1 MNKIISII
9 IASYNVE
16 DYLERN
22 LSSIVKAC
30 HRDEVEAVV
39 INDGSTDGTLAIAQ
53 KFQTE
58 YPEVV
63 KVINKPNGH
72 YGSCINAALKIATG
86 KYFRIV
92 DADDWVGTEALDSLI
107 ERLQTSDVDLAIAST
122 ENLVTPLQLDFDQSQ
137 LPFTFDLIDYRR
149 QPNQKLK
156 DAIDR
161 EGKLLWAVDGKGEWM
176 MTKEQL
182 RLKCEDYH
190 KALNRLEIA
199 LTKTLD
205 EDDLYLDAT
214 IQRFEFTFEL
224 AWKLMKAVLDY
235 EGIEATS
242 PRSRIREAWKQH
254 LIGDAEKWLD
264 MQVKRNLSFH
274 TYNEETA
281 QDIYRHI
288 KEDYIGLLQVLDQEV
303 RSRLDI

>member
-1 MNKIISII
+1 M
-9 IASYNVE
+9 YG
-16 DYLERN
+16 
-22 LSSIVKAC
+22 LSVRQWRQIF
-30 HRDEVEAVV
+30 
-39 INDGSTDGTLAIAQ
+39 AILSR
-53 KFQTE
+53 
-58 YPEVV
+58 
-63 KVINKPNGH
+63 
-72 YGSCINAALKIATG
+72 YGK
-86 KYFRIV
+86 RI
-92 DADDWVGTEALDSLI
+92 DWVKLFGSRARGDYKPV
-107 ERLQTSDVDLAIAST
+107 SDVDLAIAST

-182 RLKCEDYH
+182 LLKWEDYH
-190 KALNRLEIA
+190 KALHRLEIA

-224 AWKLMKAVLDY
+224 AWKLMKAVLEY

-242 PRSRIREAWKQH
+242 PRSSIREAWKQH
-254 LIGDAEKWLD
+254 IIGDAEKWLD
-264 MQVKRNLSFH
+264 MQVKRNLSSH

-288 KEDYIGLLQVLDQEV
+288 KEDYISLLQDLDQEIQQ
-303 RSRLDI
+303 RLL

>member
-1 MNKIISII
+1 M
-9 IASYNVE
+9 YG
-16 DYLERN
+16 
-22 LSSIVKAC
+22 LSVRQWRQIF
-30 HRDEVEAVV
+30 
-39 INDGSTDGTLAIAQ
+39 AILSR
-53 KFQTE
+53 
-58 YPEVV
+58 
-63 KVINKPNGH
+63 
-72 YGSCINAALKIATG
+72 YGK
-86 KYFRIV
+86 RI
-92 DADDWVGTEALDSLI
+92 DWVKLFGSRARGDYKPV
-107 ERLQTSDVDLAIAST
+107 SDVDLAIAST

-182 RLKCEDYH
+182 LLKWEDYH
-190 KALNRLEIA
+190 KALHRLEIA

-224 AWKLMKAVLDY
+224 AWKLMKAVLEY

-242 PRSRIREAWKQH
+242 PRSSIREAWKQH

-264 MQVKRNLSFH
+264 MQVKRNLSSH

-288 KEDYIGLLQVLDQEV
+288 KEDYIVLLQDLGQEI

>member
-1 MNKIISII
+1 M
-9 IASYNVE
+9 YG
-16 DYLERN
+16 
-22 LSSIVKAC
+22 LSVRQWRQIF
-30 HRDEVEAVV
+30 
-39 INDGSTDGTLAIAQ
+39 AILSR
-53 KFQTE
+53 
-58 YPEVV
+58 
-63 KVINKPNGH
+63 
-72 YGSCINAALKIATG
+72 YGK
-86 KYFRIV
+86 RI
-92 DADDWVGTEALDSLI
+92 DWVKLFGSRARGDYKPV
-107 ERLQTSDVDLAIAST
+107 SDVDLAIAST

-182 RLKCEDYH
+182 LLKWEDYH
-190 KALNRLEIA
+190 KALHRLEIA

-224 AWKLMKAVLDY
+224 AWKLMKAVLEY

-242 PRSRIREAWKQH
+242 PRSSIREAWKQH

-264 MQVKRNLSFH
+264 MQVKRNLSSH

-288 KEDYIGLLQVLDQEV
+288 KEDYISLLQDLDQEIQQ
-303 RSRLDI
+303 RLR

>member
-1 MNKIISII
+1 M
-9 IASYNVE
+9 YG
-16 DYLERN
+16 
-22 LSSIVKAC
+22 LSVRQWRQIF
-30 HRDEVEAVV
+30 
-39 INDGSTDGTLAIAQ
+39 AILSR
-53 KFQTE
+53 
-58 YPEVV
+58 
-63 KVINKPNGH
+63 
-72 YGSCINAALKIATG
+72 YGK
-86 KYFRIV
+86 RI
-92 DADDWVGTEALDSLI
+92 DWVKLFGSRARGDYKPV
-107 ERLQTSDVDLAIAST
+107 SDVDLAIAST

-137 LPFTFDLIDYRR
+137 LPFTFDLIDYRC

-182 RLKCEDYH
+182 LLKWEDYH
-190 KALNRLEIA
+190 KALHRLEIA

-224 AWKLMKAVLDY
+224 AWKLMKAVLEY

-242 PRSRIREAWKQH
+242 PRSSIREAWKQH

-264 MQVKRNLSFH
+264 MQVKRNLSSH

-288 KEDYIGLLQVLDQEV
+288 KEDYIVLLQDLDQEI

>member
-1 MNKIISII
+1 M
-9 IASYNVE
+9 YG
-16 DYLERN
+16 
-22 LSSIVKAC
+22 LSVRQWRQIF
-30 HRDEVEAVV
+30 
-39 INDGSTDGTLAIAQ
+39 AILSR
-53 KFQTE
+53 
-58 YPEVV
+58 
-63 KVINKPNGH
+63 
-72 YGSCINAALKIATG
+72 YGK
-86 KYFRIV
+86 RI
-92 DADDWVGTEALDSLI
+92 DWVKLFGSRARGDYKPV
-107 ERLQTSDVDLAIAST
+107 SDVDLAIAST

-182 RLKCEDYH
+182 LLKWEDYH
-190 KALNRLEIA
+190 KALHRLEIA

-224 AWKLMKAVLDY
+224 AWKLMKAVLEY

-242 PRSRIREAWKQH
+242 PRSSIREAWKQH
-254 LIGDAEKWLD
+254 IIGDAEKWLD
-264 MQVKRNLSFH
+264 MQVKRNLSSH

-288 KEDYIGLLQVLDQEV
+288 KENYISLLQDLDQEIQQ
-303 RSRLDI
+303 RLR

>member
-1 MNKIISII
+1 M
-9 IASYNVE
+9 YG
-16 DYLERN
+16 
-22 LSSIVKAC
+22 LSVRQWRQIF
-30 HRDEVEAVV
+30 
-39 INDGSTDGTLAIAQ
+39 AILSR
-53 KFQTE
+53 
-58 YPEVV
+58 
-63 KVINKPNGH
+63 
-72 YGSCINAALKIATG
+72 YGK
-86 KYFRIV
+86 RI
-92 DADDWVGTEALDSLI
+92 DWVKLFGSRARGDYKPV
-107 ERLQTSDVDLAIAST
+107 SDVDLAIAST

-182 RLKCEDYH
+182 LLKWEDYH
-190 KALNRLEIA
+190 KALHRLEIA

-224 AWKLMKAVLDY
+224 AWKLMKAVLEY

-242 PRSRIREAWKQH
+242 PRSSIREAWKQH

-264 MQVKRNLSFH
+264 MQVKRNLSSH

-288 KEDYIGLLQVLDQEV
+288 KEGYIVLLQDLDQEI

>member
-1 MNKIISII
+1 M
-9 IASYNVE
+9 YG
-16 DYLERN
+16 
-22 LSSIVKAC
+22 LSVRQWRQIF
-30 HRDEVEAVV
+30 
-39 INDGSTDGTLAIAQ
+39 AILSR
-53 KFQTE
+53 
-58 YPEVV
+58 
-63 KVINKPNGH
+63 
-72 YGSCINAALKIATG
+72 YGK
-86 KYFRIV
+86 RI
-92 DADDWVGTEALDSLI
+92 DWVKLFGSRARGDYKPV
-107 ERLQTSDVDLAIAST
+107 SDVDLAIAST

-137 LPFTFDLIDYRR
+137 LPFTFNLIDYRR

-182 RLKCEDYH
+182 LLKWEDYH
-190 KALNRLEIA
+190 KALHRLEIA

-224 AWKLMKAVLDY
+224 AWKLMKAVLEY

-242 PRSRIREAWKQH
+242 PRSSIREAWKQH
-254 LIGDAEKWLD
+254 IIGDAEKWLD
-264 MQVKRNLSFH
+264 MQVKRNLSSH

-288 KEDYIGLLQVLDQEV
+288 KENYISLLQDLDQEIQQ
-303 RSRLDI
+303 RLR

>member
-1 MNKIISII
+1 M
-9 IASYNVE
+9 YG
-16 DYLERN
+16 
-22 LSSIVKAC
+22 LSVRQWRQIF
-30 HRDEVEAVV
+30 
-39 INDGSTDGTLAIAQ
+39 AILSR
-53 KFQTE
+53 
-58 YPEVV
+58 
-63 KVINKPNGH
+63 
-72 YGSCINAALKIATG
+72 YGK
-86 KYFRIV
+86 RI
-92 DADDWVGTEALDSLI
+92 DWVKLFGSRARGDYKPV
-107 ERLQTSDVDLAIAST
+107 SDVDLAIAST

-182 RLKCEDYH
+182 LLKWEDYH
-190 KALNRLEIA
+190 KALHRLEIA

-224 AWKLMKAVLDY
+224 AWK
-235 EGIEATS
+235 
-242 PRSRIREAWKQH
+242 QH

-264 MQVKRNLSFH
+264 MQVKRNLSSH

-288 KEDYIGLLQVLDQEV
+288 KEDYIVLLQDLDQEI

>member
-1 MNKIISII
+1 M
-9 IASYNVE
+9 YG
-16 DYLERN
+16 
-22 LSSIVKAC
+22 LSVRQWRQIF
-30 HRDEVEAVV
+30 
-39 INDGSTDGTLAIAQ
+39 AILSR
-53 KFQTE
+53 
-58 YPEVV
+58 
-63 KVINKPNGH
+63 
-72 YGSCINAALKIATG
+72 YGK
-86 KYFRIV
+86 RI
-92 DADDWVGTEALDSLI
+92 DWVKLFGSRARGDYKPV
-107 ERLQTSDVDLAIAST
+107 SDVDLAIAST

-182 RLKCEDYH
+182 LLKWEDYH
-190 KALNRLEIA
+190 KALHRLEIA

-224 AWKLMKAVLDY
+224 AWKLMKAVLEY

-242 PRSRIREAWKQH
+242 PRSSIREAWKQH

-264 MQVKRNLSFH
+264 MQVKRNLSSH

-288 KEDYIGLLQVLDQEV
+288 KEDYVDLLQDLDQEI

>member
-1 MNKIISII
+1 MYGLSVRQWRQI
-9 IASYNVE
+9 IAI
-16 DYLERN
+16 
-22 LSSIVKAC
+22 LS
-30 HRDEVEAVV
+30 R
-39 INDGSTDGTLAIAQ
+39 
-53 KFQTE
+53 
-58 YPEVV
+58 
-63 KVINKPNGH
+63 
-72 YGSCINAALKIATG
+72 YGK
-86 KYFRIV
+86 RI
-92 DADDWVGTEALDSLI
+92 DWVKLFGSRARGDYKPV
-107 ERLQTSDVDLAIAST
+107 SDVDLAIAST

-182 RLKCEDYH
+182 LLKWEDYH
-190 KALNRLEIA
+190 KALHRLEIA
-199 LTKTLD
+199 LSKTLD

-224 AWKLMKAVLDY
+224 AWKLMKAVLEY

-242 PRSRIREAWKQH
+242 PRSSIREAWKQH

-264 MQVKRNLSFH
+264 MQVKRNLSSH

-288 KEDYIGLLQVLDQEV
+288 KEDYVDLLQDLDQEI

>member
-1 MNKIISII
+1 M
-9 IASYNVE
+9 YG
-16 DYLERN
+16 
-22 LSSIVKAC
+22 LSVRQWRQIF
-30 HRDEVEAVV
+30 
-39 INDGSTDGTLAIAQ
+39 AILSR
-53 KFQTE
+53 
-58 YPEVV
+58 
-63 KVINKPNGH
+63 
-72 YGSCINAALKIATG
+72 YGK
-86 KYFRIV
+86 RI
-92 DADDWVGTEALDSLI
+92 DWVKLFGSRARGDYKPV
-107 ERLQTSDVDLAIAST
+107 SDVDLAIAST

-161 EGKLLWAVDGKGEWM
+161 EGKLLWAIDGKGEWM

-182 RLKCEDYH
+182 LLKWEDYH
-190 KALNRLEIA
+190 KALHRLEIA
-199 LTKTLD
+199 LSKTLD

-224 AWKLMKAVLDY
+224 AWKLMKAVLEY

-242 PRSRIREAWKQH
+242 PRSSIREAWKQH

-264 MQVKRNLSFH
+264 MQVKRNLSSH

-288 KEDYIGLLQVLDQEV
+288 KEDYIVLLQDLDQEI

>member
-1 MNKIISII
+1 M
-9 IASYNVE
+9 YG
-16 DYLERN
+16 
-22 LSSIVKAC
+22 LSVRQWRQIF
-30 HRDEVEAVV
+30 
-39 INDGSTDGTLAIAQ
+39 AILSR
-53 KFQTE
+53 
-58 YPEVV
+58 
-63 KVINKPNGH
+63 
-72 YGSCINAALKIATG
+72 YGK
-86 KYFRIV
+86 RI
-92 DADDWVGTEALDSLI
+92 DWVKLFGSRARGDYKPV
-107 ERLQTSDVDLAIAST
+107 SDVDLAIAST

-182 RLKCEDYH
+182 LLKWEDYH
-190 KALNRLEIA
+190 KALHRLEIA

-205 EDDLYLDAT
+205 EDALYLDAT

-224 AWKLMKAVLDY
+224 AWKLMKAVLEY

-242 PRSRIREAWKQH
+242 PRSSIREAWKQH

-264 MQVKRNLSFH
+264 MQVKRNLSSH

-288 KEDYIGLLQVLDQEV
+288 KEDYIVLLQDLDQEI

>member
-1 MNKIISII
+1 M
-9 IASYNVE
+9 YG
-16 DYLERN
+16 
-22 LSSIVKAC
+22 LSVRQWRQIF
-30 HRDEVEAVV
+30 
-39 INDGSTDGTLAIAQ
+39 AILSR
-53 KFQTE
+53 
-58 YPEVV
+58 
-63 KVINKPNGH
+63 
-72 YGSCINAALKIATG
+72 YGK
-86 KYFRIV
+86 RI
-92 DADDWVGTEALDSLI
+92 DWVKLFGSRARGDYKPV
-107 ERLQTSDVDLAIAST
+107 SDVDLAIAST

-182 RLKCEDYH
+182 LLKWEDYH
-190 KALNRLEIA
+190 KALHRLEIA

-224 AWKLMKAVLDY
+224 AWKLMKAVLEY

-242 PRSRIREAWKQH
+242 PRSSIREAWKQH

-264 MQVKRNLSFH
+264 MQVKRNLSSH

-288 KEDYIGLLQVLDQEV
+288 KEDYIVLLQDLDQEV
-303 RSRLDI
+303 RSRIDI

>member
-1 MNKIISII
+1 M
-9 IASYNVE
+9 YG
-16 DYLERN
+16 
-22 LSSIVKAC
+22 LSVRQWRQIF
-30 HRDEVEAVV
+30 
-39 INDGSTDGTLAIAQ
+39 AILSR
-53 KFQTE
+53 
-58 YPEVV
+58 
-63 KVINKPNGH
+63 
-72 YGSCINAALKIATG
+72 YGK
-86 KYFRIV
+86 RI
-92 DADDWVGTEALDSLI
+92 DWVKLFGSRARGDYKPV
-107 ERLQTSDVDLAIAST
+107 SDVDLAIAST
-122 ENLVTPLQLDFDQSQ
+122 ENLVTPLQFDFDQSQ

-182 RLKCEDYH
+182 LLKWEDYH
-190 KALNRLEIA
+190 KALHRLEIA

-224 AWKLMKAVLDY
+224 AWKLMKAVLEY

-242 PRSRIREAWKQH
+242 PRSSIREAWKQH

-264 MQVKRNLSFH
+264 MQVKRNLSSH

-288 KEDYIGLLQVLDQEV
+288 KEDYIVLLQNLDQEI

>member
-1 MNKIISII
+1 M
-9 IASYNVE
+9 YG
-16 DYLERN
+16 
-22 LSSIVKAC
+22 LSVRQWRQIF
-30 HRDEVEAVV
+30 
-39 INDGSTDGTLAIAQ
+39 AILSR
-53 KFQTE
+53 
-58 YPEVV
+58 
-63 KVINKPNGH
+63 
-72 YGSCINAALKIATG
+72 YGK
-86 KYFRIV
+86 RI
-92 DADDWVGTEALDSLI
+92 DWVKLFGSRARGDYKPV
-107 ERLQTSDVDLAIAST
+107 SDVDLAIAST

-182 RLKCEDYH
+182 LLKWEDYH
-190 KALNRLEIA
+190 KALHRLEIA

-224 AWKLMKAVLDY
+224 AWKLMKAVLEY

-242 PRSRIREAWKQH
+242 PRSSIREAWKQH

-264 MQVKRNLSFH
+264 MQVKRNLFSH

-288 KEDYIGLLQVLDQEV
+288 KEDYIVLLQDLDQEI

>member
-1 MNKIISII
+1 M
-9 IASYNVE
+9 YG
-16 DYLERN
+16 
-22 LSSIVKAC
+22 LSVRQWRQIF
-30 HRDEVEAVV
+30 
-39 INDGSTDGTLAIAQ
+39 AILSR
-53 KFQTE
+53 
-58 YPEVV
+58 
-63 KVINKPNGH
+63 
-72 YGSCINAALKIATG
+72 YGK
-86 KYFRIV
+86 RI
-92 DADDWVGTEALDSLI
+92 DWVKLFGSRARGDYKPV
-107 ERLQTSDVDLAIAST
+107 SDVDLAIAST
-122 ENLVTPLQLDFDQSQ
+122 ENLVTPLQLDFDRSQ

-176 MTKEQL
+176 MTQEQL
-182 RLKCEDYH
+182 LLKWEDYH
-190 KALNRLEIA
+190 KALHRLEIA
-199 LTKTLD
+199 LSKTLD

-224 AWKLMKAVLDY
+224 AWKLMKAVLEY

-242 PRSRIREAWKQH
+242 PRSSIREAWKQH

-264 MQVKRNLSFH
+264 MQVKRNLSSH

-288 KEDYIGLLQVLDQEV
+288 KEDYVDLLQDLDQEI

>member
-1 MNKIISII
+1 M
-9 IASYNVE
+9 YG
-16 DYLERN
+16 
-22 LSSIVKAC
+22 LSVRQWRQIF
-30 HRDEVEAVV
+30 
-39 INDGSTDGTLAIAQ
+39 AILSR
-53 KFQTE
+53 
-58 YPEVV
+58 
-63 KVINKPNGH
+63 
-72 YGSCINAALKIATG
+72 YGK
-86 KYFRIV
+86 RI
-92 DADDWVGTEALDSLI
+92 DWVKLFGSRARGDYKPV
-107 ERLQTSDVDLAIAST
+107 SDVDLAIAST

-182 RLKCEDYH
+182 LLKWEDYH
-190 KALNRLEIA
+190 KALHRLEIA

-224 AWKLMKAVLDY
+224 AWKLMKAVLEY

-242 PRSRIREAWKQH
+242 PRSSIREAWKQH

-264 MQVKRNLSFH
+264 MQVKRNLSSH

-288 KEDYIGLLQVLDQEV
+288 KEDYIVLLQDLDQEI
-303 RSRLDI
+303 RSKLDI

>member
-1 MNKIISII
+1 MYGLSVRQWRQIFAILSRYGKRINWVKLFGSR
-9 IASYNVE
+9 ARG
-16 DYLERN
+16 DY
-22 LSSIVKAC
+22 
-30 HRDEVEAVV
+30 
-39 INDGSTDGTLAIAQ
+39 
-53 KFQTE
+53 
-58 YPEVV
+58 
-63 KVINKPNGH
+63 KP
-72 YGSCINAALKIATG
+72 
-86 KYFRIV
+86 V
-92 DADDWVGTEALDSLI
+92 
-107 ERLQTSDVDLAIAST
+107 SDVDLAIAST

-149 QPNQKLK
+149 QPNQRLK

-182 RLKCEDYH
+182 LLKWEDYH
-190 KALNRLEIA
+190 KALHRLEIA
-199 LTKTLD
+199 LSKTLD

-224 AWKLMKAVLDY
+224 AWKLMKAVLEY

-242 PRSRIREAWKQH
+242 PRSSIREAWKQH

-264 MQVKRNLSFH
+264 MQVKRNLSSH

>member
-1 MNKIISII
+1 M
-9 IASYNVE
+9 YG
-16 DYLERN
+16 
-22 LSSIVKAC
+22 LSVRQWRQIF
-30 HRDEVEAVV
+30 
-39 INDGSTDGTLAIAQ
+39 AILSR
-53 KFQTE
+53 
-58 YPEVV
+58 
-63 KVINKPNGH
+63 
-72 YGSCINAALKIATG
+72 YGK
-86 KYFRIV
+86 RI
-92 DADDWVGTEALDSLI
+92 DWVKLFGSRARGDYI
-107 ERLQTSDVDLAIAST
+107 PVSDVDLAIAST

-182 RLKCEDYH
+182 LLKWEDYH
-190 KALNRLEIA
+190 KALHRLEIA

-224 AWKLMKAVLDY
+224 AWKLMKAVLEY

-242 PRSRIREAWKQH
+242 PRSSIREAWKQH

-264 MQVKRNLSFH
+264 MQVKRNLSSP
-274 TYNEETA
+274 TYNDETA
-281 QDIYRHI
+281 PDIYRHI
-288 KEDYIGLLQVLDQEV
+288 KEDYIVLLQDLDQEI

>member
-1 MNKIISII
+1 MYGLSVRQWRQIFAILSRYGKRINWVKLFGSR
-9 IASYNVE
+9 ARG
-16 DYLERN
+16 DY
-22 LSSIVKAC
+22 
-30 HRDEVEAVV
+30 
-39 INDGSTDGTLAIAQ
+39 
-53 KFQTE
+53 
-58 YPEVV
+58 
-63 KVINKPNGH
+63 KP
-72 YGSCINAALKIATG
+72 
-86 KYFRIV
+86 V
-92 DADDWVGTEALDSLI
+92 
-107 ERLQTSDVDLAIAST
+107 SDVDLAIAST

-182 RLKCEDYH
+182 RLKWEDYH

-224 AWKLMKAVLDY
+224 AWKLMKAVLEY

-242 PRSRIREAWKQH
+242 PRSSIREAWKQH

-264 MQVKRNLSFH
+264 MQVKRNLSSH

-288 KEDYIGLLQVLDQEV
+288 KEDYVDLLQDLDQEI

>member
-1 MNKIISII
+1 M
-9 IASYNVE
+9 YG
-16 DYLERN
+16 
-22 LSSIVKAC
+22 LSVRQWRQIF
-30 HRDEVEAVV
+30 
-39 INDGSTDGTLAIAQ
+39 AILSR
-53 KFQTE
+53 
-58 YPEVV
+58 
-63 KVINKPNGH
+63 
-72 YGSCINAALKIATG
+72 YGK
-86 KYFRIV
+86 RI
-92 DADDWVGTEALDSLI
+92 DWVKLFGSRARGDYKPV
-107 ERLQTSDVDLAIAST
+107 SDVDLAIAST

-161 EGKLLWAVDGKGEWM
+161 EGKLLWAVDGKGELM

-182 RLKCEDYH
+182 LLKWEDYH
-190 KALNRLEIA
+190 KALHRLEIA

-205 EDDLYLDAT
+205 EDDLYLNAT

-224 AWKLMKAVLDY
+224 AWKLMKAVLEY

-242 PRSRIREAWKQH
+242 PRSSIREAWKQH

-264 MQVKRNLSFH
+264 MQVKRNLSSH

-288 KEDYIGLLQVLDQEV
+288 KEDYIVLLQDLDQEI

>member
-1 MNKIISII
+1 M
-9 IASYNVE
+9 YG
-16 DYLERN
+16 
-22 LSSIVKAC
+22 LSVRQWRQIF
-30 HRDEVEAVV
+30 
-39 INDGSTDGTLAIAQ
+39 AILSR
-53 KFQTE
+53 
-58 YPEVV
+58 
-63 KVINKPNGH
+63 
-72 YGSCINAALKIATG
+72 YGK
-86 KYFRIV
+86 RI
-92 DADDWVGTEALDSLI
+92 DWVKLFGSRARGDYKPV
-107 ERLQTSDVDLAIAST
+107 SDVDLAIAST

-182 RLKCEDYH
+182 LLKWEDYH
-190 KALNRLEIA
+190 KALHRLEIA

-205 EDDLYLDAT
+205 EDDLYLNAT

-224 AWKLMKAVLDY
+224 AWKLMKAVLEY

-242 PRSRIREAWKQH
+242 SRSSIREAWKQH

-264 MQVKRNLSFH
+264 MQVKRNLSSH

-288 KEDYIGLLQVLDQEV
+288 KEDYIVLLQDLDQEI

>member
-1 MNKIISII
+1 M
-9 IASYNVE
+9 YG
-16 DYLERN
+16 
-22 LSSIVKAC
+22 LSVRQWRQIF
-30 HRDEVEAVV
+30 
-39 INDGSTDGTLAIAQ
+39 AILSR
-53 KFQTE
+53 
-58 YPEVV
+58 
-63 KVINKPNGH
+63 
-72 YGSCINAALKIATG
+72 YGK
-86 KYFRIV
+86 RI
-92 DADDWVGTEALDSLI
+92 DWVKLFGSRARGDYKPV
-107 ERLQTSDVDLAIAST
+107 SDVDLAIAST

-182 RLKCEDYH
+182 RLKWEDYH

-224 AWKLMKAVLDY
+224 AWKLMKAVLEY

-242 PRSRIREAWKQH
+242 PRSSIREAWKQH

-264 MQVKRNLSFH
+264 MQVKRNLSSH

-288 KEDYIGLLQVLDQEV
+288 KEDYIDLLQDLDQEI

>member
-1 MNKIISII
+1 M
-9 IASYNVE
+9 YG
-16 DYLERN
+16 
-22 LSSIVKAC
+22 LSVRQWRQIF
-30 HRDEVEAVV
+30 
-39 INDGSTDGTLAIAQ
+39 AILSR
-53 KFQTE
+53 
-58 YPEVV
+58 
-63 KVINKPNGH
+63 
-72 YGSCINAALKIATG
+72 YGK
-86 KYFRIV
+86 RI
-92 DADDWVGTEALDSLI
+92 DWVKLFGSRARGDYKTV
-107 ERLQTSDVDLAIAST
+107 SDVDLAIAST

-182 RLKCEDYH
+182 LLKWEDYH
-190 KALNRLEIA
+190 KALHRLEIA

-224 AWKLMKAVLDY
+224 AWKLMKAGLEY

-242 PRSRIREAWKQH
+242 PRSSIREAWKQH

-264 MQVKRNLSFH
+264 MQVKCSLSSH

-288 KEDYIGLLQVLDQEV
+288 KEDYISLLQDLDQEIQQ
-303 RSRLDI
+303 RLR

>member
-1 MNKIISII
+1 M
-9 IASYNVE
+9 YG
-16 DYLERN
+16 
-22 LSSIVKAC
+22 LSVRQWRQIF
-30 HRDEVEAVV
+30 
-39 INDGSTDGTLAIAQ
+39 AILSR
-53 KFQTE
+53 
-58 YPEVV
+58 
-63 KVINKPNGH
+63 
-72 YGSCINAALKIATG
+72 YGK
-86 KYFRIV
+86 RI
-92 DADDWVGTEALDSLI
+92 DWVKLFGSRARGDYKPV
-107 ERLQTSDVDLAIAST
+107 SDVDLAIAST

-182 RLKCEDYH
+182 LLKWEDYH
-190 KALNRLEIA
+190 KALHRLEIA

-205 EDDLYLDAT
+205 EDDLYLNAT

-224 AWKLMKAVLDY
+224 AWKLMKAVLEY

-242 PRSRIREAWKQH
+242 PRSSIREAWKQH

-264 MQVKRNLSFH
+264 MQVKRNLSSH

-288 KEDYIGLLQVLDQEV
+288 KEDYIVMGRTPSLAMTEKLTF
-303 RSRLDI
+303 RPRAAMAMPKMR

>member
-1 MNKIISII
+1 M
-9 IASYNVE
+9 YG
-16 DYLERN
+16 
-22 LSSIVKAC
+22 LSVRQWRQIF
-30 HRDEVEAVV
+30 
-39 INDGSTDGTLAIAQ
+39 AILSR
-53 KFQTE
+53 
-58 YPEVV
+58 
-63 KVINKPNGH
+63 
-72 YGSCINAALKIATG
+72 YGK
-86 KYFRIV
+86 RI
-92 DADDWVGTEALDSLI
+92 DWVKLFGSRARGDYKTV
-107 ERLQTSDVDLAIAST
+107 SDVDLAIAST

-161 EGKLLWAVDGKGEWM
+161 EGKLLWAVDDKGEWM

-182 RLKCEDYH
+182 LLKWEDYH
-190 KALNRLEIA
+190 KALHRLEIA

-224 AWKLMKAVLDY
+224 AWKLMKAVLEY

-242 PRSRIREAWKQH
+242 PRSSIREAWKQH
-254 LIGDAEKWLD
+254 IIGDAEKWLD
-264 MQVKRNLSFH
+264 MQVKRNLSSH

-288 KEDYIGLLQVLDQEV
+288 KENYISLLQDLDQEIQQ
-303 RSRLDI
+303 RLL

>member
-1 MNKIISII
+1 M
-9 IASYNVE
+9 YG
-16 DYLERN
+16 
-22 LSSIVKAC
+22 LSVRQWRQIF
-30 HRDEVEAVV
+30 
-39 INDGSTDGTLAIAQ
+39 AILSR
-53 KFQTE
+53 
-58 YPEVV
+58 
-63 KVINKPNGH
+63 
-72 YGSCINAALKIATG
+72 YGK
-86 KYFRIV
+86 RI
-92 DADDWVGTEALDSLI
+92 DWVKLFGSRARGDYKPV
-107 ERLQTSDVDLAIAST
+107 SDVD
-122 ENLVTPLQLDFDQSQ
+122 

-182 RLKCEDYH
+182 LLKWEDYH
-190 KALNRLEIA
+190 KALHRLEIA

-224 AWKLMKAVLDY
+224 AWKLMKAVLEY

-242 PRSRIREAWKQH
+242 PRSSIREAWKQH

-264 MQVKRNLSFH
+264 MQVKRNLSSH

-288 KEDYIGLLQVLDQEV
+288 KEDYIVLLQDLDQEI

>member
-1 MNKIISII
+1 M
-9 IASYNVE
+9 YG
-16 DYLERN
+16 
-22 LSSIVKAC
+22 LSVRQWRQIF
-30 HRDEVEAVV
+30 
-39 INDGSTDGTLAIAQ
+39 AILSR
-53 KFQTE
+53 
-58 YPEVV
+58 
-63 KVINKPNGH
+63 
-72 YGSCINAALKIATG
+72 YGK
-86 KYFRIV
+86 RI
-92 DADDWVGTEALDSLI
+92 DWVKLFGSRARGDYKPV
-107 ERLQTSDVDLAIAST
+107 SDVDLAIAST

-182 RLKCEDYH
+182 LLKWEDYH
-190 KALNRLEIA
+190 KALHRLEIA

-224 AWKLMKAVLDY
+224 AWKLMKAVLEY

-242 PRSRIREAWKQH
+242 PRSSIREAWKQH
-254 LIGDAEKWLD
+254 LINDAEKWLD
-264 MQVKRNLSFH
+264 MQVKRNLSSH

-288 KEDYIGLLQVLDQEV
+288 KEDYIVLLQDLDQEI

>member
-1 MNKIISII
+1 M
-9 IASYNVE
+9 YG
-16 DYLERN
+16 
-22 LSSIVKAC
+22 LSVRQWRQIF
-30 HRDEVEAVV
+30 
-39 INDGSTDGTLAIAQ
+39 AILSR
-53 KFQTE
+53 
-58 YPEVV
+58 
-63 KVINKPNGH
+63 
-72 YGSCINAALKIATG
+72 YGK
-86 KYFRIV
+86 RI
-92 DADDWVGTEALDSLI
+92 DWVKLFGSRARGDYKPV
-107 ERLQTSDVDLAIAST
+107 SDVDLAIAST

-182 RLKCEDYH
+182 LLKWEDYH
-190 KALNRLEIA
+190 KALHRLEIA

-224 AWKLMKAVLDY
+224 AWKLMKAVLEY

-242 PRSRIREAWKQH
+242 PRSSIREAWKQH

-264 MQVKRNLSFH
+264 MQVKRNLSSH

-288 KEDYIGLLQVLDQEV
+288 KEDYIVLLQDLDQEI
-303 RSRLDI
+303 RSRIDI

>member
-1 MNKIISII
+1 M
-9 IASYNVE
+9 YG
-16 DYLERN
+16 
-22 LSSIVKAC
+22 LSVRQWRQIF
-30 HRDEVEAVV
+30 
-39 INDGSTDGTLAIAQ
+39 AILSR
-53 KFQTE
+53 
-58 YPEVV
+58 
-63 KVINKPNGH
+63 
-72 YGSCINAALKIATG
+72 YGK
-86 KYFRIV
+86 RI
-92 DADDWVGTEALDSLI
+92 DWVKLFGSRARGDYKLV
-107 ERLQTSDVDLAIAST
+107 SDVDLAIAST

-182 RLKCEDYH
+182 LLKWEDYH
-190 KALNRLEIA
+190 KALHRLEIA

-224 AWKLMKAVLDY
+224 AWKLMKAVLEY

-242 PRSRIREAWKQH
+242 PRSSIREAWKQH

-264 MQVKRNLSFH
+264 MQVKRNLSSH

-288 KEDYIGLLQVLDQEV
+288 KEDYIVLLQDLDQEI

>member
-1 MNKIISII
+1 M
-9 IASYNVE
+9 YG
-16 DYLERN
+16 
-22 LSSIVKAC
+22 LSVRQWRQIF
-30 HRDEVEAVV
+30 
-39 INDGSTDGTLAIAQ
+39 AILSR
-53 KFQTE
+53 
-58 YPEVV
+58 
-63 KVINKPNGH
+63 
-72 YGSCINAALKIATG
+72 YGK
-86 KYFRIV
+86 RI
-92 DADDWVGTEALDSLI
+92 DWVKLFGSRARGDYKPI
-107 ERLQTSDVDLAIAST
+107 SDVDLAIAST

-182 RLKCEDYH
+182 LLKWEDYH
-190 KALNRLEIA
+190 KALHRLEIA

-224 AWKLMKAVLDY
+224 AWKLMKAVLEY

-242 PRSRIREAWKQH
+242 PRSSIREAWKQH

-264 MQVKRNLSFH
+264 MQVKRNLSSH

-288 KEDYIGLLQVLDQEV
+288 KEDYIVLLQDLDQEI

>member
-1 MNKIISII
+1 M
-9 IASYNVE
+9 YG
-16 DYLERN
+16 
-22 LSSIVKAC
+22 LSVRQWRQIF
-30 HRDEVEAVV
+30 
-39 INDGSTDGTLAIAQ
+39 AILSR
-53 KFQTE
+53 
-58 YPEVV
+58 
-63 KVINKPNGH
+63 
-72 YGSCINAALKIATG
+72 YGS
-86 KYFRIV
+86 RI
-92 DADDWVGTEALDSLI
+92 DWVKLFGSRARGDYKPV
-107 ERLQTSDVDLAIAST
+107 SDVDLAIASA

-149 QPNQKLK
+149 QPNQKLQ

-161 EGKLLWAVDGKGEWM
+161 EGKLLWAVDDKGEWM

-182 RLKCEDYH
+182 LLKWEDYH
-190 KALNRLEIA
+190 KALHRLEIA

-224 AWKLMKAVLDY
+224 AWKLMKAVLEY
-235 EGIEATS
+235 EGIETTS
-242 PRSRIREAWKQH
+242 PRSSIREAWKQH
-254 LIGDAEKWLD
+254 LINDAEKWLD
-264 MQVKRNLSFH
+264 MQVKRNLSSH

-288 KEDYIGLLQVLDQEV
+288 KEDYIGLLQALDQEV